1 MAAVREGGAVTC
13 APFICSLG
21 RAVEYARVADLER
34 GRMTYI
40 SGALLMAFCGL
51 VGLSMDHEHAAEA
64 AVAIAALVI
73 LAAEWCIFVDG
84 K

>member
-1 MAAVREGGAVTC
+1 
-13 APFICSLG
+13 
-21 RAVEYARVADLER
+21 
-34 GRMTYI
+34 MTYLA
-40 SGALLMAFCGL
+40 GALLMAFCGL

-84 K
+84 KR